1 MFLLFQ
7 VDTACTASRRAKRF
21 MEPAL
26 FCFSADFCLD
36 MREQSRYRR
45 GKCSARE
52 ASVAAESQYDYASIG
67 FYTFDCL
74 GWPFTAVPPGGGCY
88 FIDELT
94 LAVSGAAGTAA
105 IAAAKMGLK
114 TLAVGGVGEDL
125 MGEWV
130 MQRLRHFGVD
140 VALMQHK
147 PGWKTS
153 SSIVTTRADGSR
165 PALHMKGAT
174 GTFTIE
180 RKDFD
185 TVASAKV
192 VHLGGVGLMDAI
204 DGAPNAALMRHA
216 KERGC
221 ITTVDVFA
229 GSSDDLPDVDAV
241 LPYTDYFMP
250 SIEEARALSG
260 IEDLVDCTKFFHDR
274 GVACCVFTL
283 GEHGAYYSHTNGTRF
298 TIPAFDIAVKCS
310 CGCGDAFDAGYA
322 VAICHGF
329 DPETSVRFAQATSA
343 LNASGLG
350 SQAGVESFE
359 KTWNFM
365 KTTKMKAR

>member
-1 MFLLFQ
+1 M
-7 VDTACTASRRAKRF
+7 SAKR
-21 MEPAL
+21 
-26 FCFSADFCLD
+26 
-36 MREQSRYRR
+36 
-45 GKCSARE
+45 
-52 ASVAAESQYDYASIG
+52 YDYASIG

-125 MGEWV
+125 MGDWV
-130 MQRLRHFGVD
+130 LQRLEHFDVDTSMMQREN
-140 VALMQHK
+140 
-147 PGWKTS
+147 GWKTS
-153 SSIVTTRADGSR
+153 SSIVATRADGSR

-174 GTFTIE
+174 GSFVVRPE
-180 RKDFD
+180 DFD
-185 TVASAKV
+185 RVADARV
-192 VHLGGVGLMDAI
+192 VHFGGIGLMDSM
-204 DGAPNAALMRHA
+204 DGDRNAALIKYV

-229 GSSDDLPDVDAV
+229 GSQDDLADVAAV

-260 IEDLVDCTKFFHDR
+260 IEDLSDCTKFFHDR
-274 GVACCVFTL
+274 GVSCCVFTL
-283 GEHGAYYSHTNGTRF
+283 GADGAYYSHIDGTRF
-298 TIPAFDIAVKCS
+298 SVPAFDIAVKCT

-343 LNASGLG
+343 LNATGLG
-350 SQAGVESFE
+350 SQAGVDSF
-359 KTWNFM
+359 KHTLNFM
-365 KTTKMKAR
+365 KTTKTRAPEIAYPATPAHDKSLGGKPRQSEKSRVA

>member
-1 MFLLFQ
+1 MAQ
-7 VDTACTASRRAKRF
+7 KRF
-21 MEPAL
+21 
-26 FCFSADFCLD
+26 D
-36 MREQSRYRR
+36 YT
-45 GKCSARE
+45 
-52 ASVAAESQYDYASIG
+52 SVG

-88 FIDELT
+88 LIDELT
-94 LAVSGAAGTAA
+94 MAVSGAAGVAA

-114 TLAVGGVGEDL
+114 AQAVGGVGEDL
-125 MGEWV
+125 MGDWV
-130 MQRLRHFGVD
+130 LERLNHFGVD
-140 VALMQHK
+140 TSMMQHQ

-174 GTFTIE
+174 GNFTITPG
-180 RKDFD
+180 DFARVSD
-185 TVASAKV
+185 AKV
-192 VHLGGVGLMDAI
+192 LHLGGVGLMDAI
-204 DGAPNAALMRHA
+204 DGEPNARLMRYA
-216 KERGC
+216 KEKGC

-229 GSSDDLPDVDAV
+229 GSADDLPDVAAV

-283 GEHGAYYSHTNGTRF
+283 GGDGAYYSHTDGTRF
-298 TIPAFDIAVKCS
+298 RIPAFDIQVKCT

-322 VAICHGF
+322 VALCHDM
-329 DPETSVRFAQATSA
+329 DPETAVRFAQATSA
-343 LNASGLG
+343 LNATGLG

-359 KTWNFM
+359 HTWNFM
-365 KTTKMKAR
+365 KNTPTRA